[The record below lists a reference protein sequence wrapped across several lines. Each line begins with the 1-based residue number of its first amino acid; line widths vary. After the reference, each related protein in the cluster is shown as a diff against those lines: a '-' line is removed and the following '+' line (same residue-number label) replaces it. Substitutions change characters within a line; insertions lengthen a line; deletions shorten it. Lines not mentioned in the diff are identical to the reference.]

1 MAPQTE
7 PIGSIPG
14 SVVADRSSARV
25 GIQTHFASRAT
36 FGVRF
41 HCSRCRCA
49 IWRNPAPGRTDGE
62 PRWKASPMY
71 PIHLFNKHCCRRN
84 SNTIAD
90 GPVRQ
95 SRNRNS
101 EYLPQRRKG
110 RKVRRLRVKSFIRV
124 FVLSPQ
130 PWRLGGRNSRLR
142 VLSMPDYLRRPHKF
156 LTIVIRSARS
166 SEILIS

>member
-14 SVVADRSSARV
+14 PVVADRSSPRV

-62 PRWKASPMY
+62 QRWKASPMY
-71 PIHLFNKHCCRRN
+71 AIHFNKHCCRRN
-84 SNTIAD
+84 SNTIAN
-90 GPVRQ
+90 GT
-95 SRNRNS
+95 
-101 EYLPQRRKG
+101 
-110 RKVRRLRVKSFIRV
+110 KVL
-124 FVLSPQ
+124 
-130 PWRLGGRNSRLR
+130 
-142 VLSMPDYLRRPHKF
+142 
-156 LTIVIRSARS
+156 
-166 SEILIS
+166 